1 MRVRSVASLVRYR
14 AGPDRLAKMLRA
26 NPLKSAPNL
35 LLESTMN
42 DRLGDAALSQM
53 FLTARSRNAW
63 RKEVLPN
70 AIWREVYELL
80 RLGATSANVSPARFV
95 FCTSETAKARV
106 VKHMSATNAAKSI
119 DAPAIVI
126 IAQDLNFAQKIPE
139 LFPHNPGAQYW
150 FGDPK
155 VKRDTAFRN
164 ATLQGA
170 YLMLAAR
177 ALGLDCGPMSG
188 FDQAAL
194 DADFFAGSTIESN
207 FLCALGHGIDEP
219 FPRLPRLGFDD
230 ACQII

>member
-1 MRVRSVASLVRYR
+1 M
-14 AGPDRLAKMLRA
+14 PDRLDDK
-26 NPLKSAPNL
+26 
-35 LLESTMN
+35 
-42 DRLGDAALSQM
+42 ALSQL
-53 FLTARSRNAW
+53 FLDARSRNAW
-63 RKEVLPN
+63 RKEVLPEN
-70 AIWREVYELL
+70 LWREMYELL
-80 RLGATSANVSPARFV
+80 RVGATSANVSPARFV
-95 FCTSETAKARV
+95 FCISDVAKARV
-106 VKHMSATNAAKSI
+106 AKFMSGTNAAKSI

-126 IAQDLNFAQKIPE
+126 IAQDFDFAQRIPE

-150 FGDPK
+150 FGDPS

-194 DADFFAGSTIESN
+194 DADFFAGTNIQSN

-219 FPRLPRLGFDD
+219 FPRLPRLSFED
-230 ACQII
+230 ACSML